1 MSMAKQ
7 PPGHIDLG
15 KGAEVASDELW
26 PTVGKCVHYQENK
39 KCRRARTSRT
49 IATKARDWPELVE
62 LSVGYPEFKQ
72 GQILQALPCV
82 FVHADQEVTA
92 RR

>member
-1 MSMAKQ
+1 MAGCRKVCALSGKQ
-7 PPGHIDLG
+7 EVQTG
-15 KGAEVASDELW
+15 KDEQN
-26 PTVGKCVHYQENK
+26 HRDQ
-39 KCRRARTSRT
+39 SRD
-49 IATKARDWPELVE
+49 RPEPVE